1 MLRIDLFGKTLAAH
15 PKTHSMAISRDDIG
29 DHRTETAAAND
40 CYVTQSSTPFCV
52 GICVVLAA
60 ELSLSPSEK
69 ALFDQRTSRYRG

>member
-1 MLRIDLFGKTLAAH
+1 MLRIDLFGKSLAAH
-15 PKTHSMAISRDDIG
+15 PKTHSMAISRDNIG

-60 ELSLSPSEK
+60 DLSLSPSEK
-69 ALFDQRTSRYRG
+69 ALFDQ